1 MRSRLARCLCRVLV
15 HSTGQKQ
22 MKKIE
27 IYPVGGNADESSRFG
42 KGEWAFHSHA
52 SINGR
57 IACGIKGHFLCWDT
71 SIEDQSGLPTCPK
84 CAAKV
89 AKADYPAIDSRIRSR
104 FIRGRDGAQRLTKT
118 PYN

>member
-1 MRSRLARCLCRVLV
+1 
-15 HSTGQKQ
+15 

-27 IYPVGGNADESSRFG
+27 IYPVGGNADESPRFG
-42 KGEWAFHSHA
+42 KGDWAFHSHA
-52 SINGR
+52 AIDGR

-89 AKADYPAIDSRIRSR
+89 AKARLSR
-104 FIRGRDGAQRLTKT
+104 D
-118 PYN
+118 